1 MSENQ
6 VETVAINQAE
16 DPEKAKAPNT
26 MDVDAPA
33 ADNSAD
39 TTKVDAVTTDPKA
52 EVDPSL
58 QMRL

>member
-1 MSENQ
+1 
-6 VETVAINQAE
+6 VAINQAE